1 MPFLE
6 YKEFLELLPYTLLN
20 QIQYDTCTCWIHIS
34 RFIKQLFPLKAIHC
48 YALEDSKMDYLVGG
62 IEGGRGKEKKKKQK
76 IGKEKEGRKLRLA
89 QNV

>member
-62 IEGGRGKEKKKKQK
+62 DRGRAGEGRKKKAENRKR
-76 IGKEKEGRKLRLA
+76 EEGRKLRLA